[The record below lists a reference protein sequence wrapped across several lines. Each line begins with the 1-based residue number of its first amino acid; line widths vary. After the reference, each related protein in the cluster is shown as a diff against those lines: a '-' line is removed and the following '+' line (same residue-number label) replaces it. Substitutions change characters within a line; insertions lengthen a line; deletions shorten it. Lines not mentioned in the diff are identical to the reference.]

1 MLAAVSQKLSR
12 VLGARVVAS
21 CVCRAGRGRGRGRDR
36 RKWECPAI
44 YATPGSQS
52 EFRAYVTL
60 LGSF

>member
-44 YATPGSQS
+44 YATLHRDHS
-52 EFRAYVTL
+52 L
-60 LGSF
+60 SFALTSHF